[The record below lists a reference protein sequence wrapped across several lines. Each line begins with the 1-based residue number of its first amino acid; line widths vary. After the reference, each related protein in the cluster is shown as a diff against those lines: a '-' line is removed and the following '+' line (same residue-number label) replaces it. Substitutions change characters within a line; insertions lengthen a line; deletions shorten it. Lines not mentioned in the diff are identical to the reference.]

1 MPRRVFDS
9 TKHERNSA
17 GRLVSKKRR
26 ALGKQN
32 KWAAAVKRARAVL
45 GVRGFMPV
53 KKGTPL
59 YKKARELY
67 LSMQ

>member
-9 TKHERNSA
+9 AKHERNSA
-17 GRLVSKKRR
+17 GRLVSKKKR
-26 ALGKQN
+26 ALGKGN
-32 KWAAAVKRARAVL
+32 KWAAAVKRARADL
-45 GVRGFMPV
+45 GVRGFMPI

-59 YKKARELY
+59 YNKARELY

>member
-9 TKHERNSA
+9 AKHERNSV

-59 YKKARELY
+59 YNKARELY

>member
-9 TKHERNSA
+9 AKHERNSA
-17 GRLVSKKRR
+17 GRLVWKKRR
-26 ALGKQN
+26 AIGKQN

-45 GVRGFMPV
+45 GVRGFMAV
-53 KKGTPL
+53 IKGTPL
-59 YKKARELY
+59 YNKARELY

>member
-9 TKHERNSA
+9 AKHERNSA
-17 GRLVSKKRR
+17 DRLVSKKKR
-26 ALGKQN
+26 ALGKGN
-32 KWAAAVKRARAVL
+32 KWAAAVKRARADL
-45 GVRGFMPV
+45 GVVGFVAV

-59 YKKARELY
+59 YNKARELY